1 MLACIFVHVY
11 MHTVF
16 LPSDATST
24 VVFFAVRFG
33 AATIRGRRLFFWKG
47 RRRQRWLDKVHTSDT
62 VTTIGQLLVVSAA
75 SQSCCQPW
83 KQVIYHK
90 QP

>member
-24 VVFFAVRFG
+24 VVFFAARFG
-33 AATIRGRRLFFWKG
+33 VATIRGRRLFFWKV
-47 RRRQRWLDKVHTSDT
+47 RRHQRWLDKVHTSDT
-62 VTTIGQLLVVSAA
+62 VTTIAQQLLVSAA
-75 SQSCCQPW
+75 SQSCC
-83 KQVIYHK
+83 
-90 QP
+90 